1 MRVSFFFSFPLLPD
15 RDHYDDD
22 YVYDDVDVDAED
34 EVFLS
39 LFKAILHLGR
49 RTKVDQR
56 PRDKI

>member
-1 MRVSFFFSFPLLPD
+1 MP
-15 RDHYDDD
+15 DHYDDD
-22 YVYDDVDVDAED
+22 IMITKDDVDVDDED
-34 EVFLS
+34 KVFPS